1 MFAFGG
7 LETAF
12 FWTMLLGLFWRRANR
27 LGALLSMGGGTVIYC
42 LTQAMGWKFM
52 GLHQITIG
60 ITCSLAFFVLGSLL
74 GKPEDESVLEIFFP
88 GRKKESA
95 EAVRLAE
102 NDG

>member
-1 MFAFGG
+1 MA
-7 LETAF
+7 
-12 FWTMLLGLFWRRANR
+12 ANR
-27 LGALLSMGGGTVIYC
+27 TGALFATVGGTIIYC
-42 LTQAMGWKFM
+42 ATQALGFKLF